1 MNDNEHQILM
11 SPLLEKK
18 FIEIDKKFE
27 KILNLLE
34 ENSKRWD
41 ENKKIY
47 VDFLEKNNQISNES
61 MQILKDNR
69 KMYLEA
75 LNNIQDTEKKE
86 LLPILTKL
94 QENNEKIMNN
104 NSVNEERYNNLL
116 WRSQNVNLTT
126 VRSPLYLQGLGLGL
140 GQFSNLIN
148 NFQKDN

>member
-1 MNDNEHQILM
+1 MNNDEHQILM

-18 FIEIDKKFE
+18 FSEIDKKFD

-41 ENKKIY
+41 ENKKTY
-47 VDFLEKNNQISNES
+47 LNFLEKNNKISNES

-75 LNNIQDTEKKE
+75 LDTEKKE

-94 QENNEKIMNN
+94 QENNEKILSN
-104 NSVNEERYNNLL
+104 NSINEDRYNNLL

-126 VRSPLYLQGLGLGL
+126 VRTPMYLQGMGLGL
-140 GQFSNLIN
+140 GQFSNIFN

>member
-1 MNDNEHQILM
+1 MNNNEHQILM

-18 FIEIDKKFE
+18 FSDIDKKFD

-86 LLPILTKL
+86 LLPILTRL

-116 WRSQNVNLTT
+116 WRSQRVNLTT
-126 VRSPLYLQGLGLGL
+126 VRPPLYLQGLGLGL
-140 GQFSNLIN
+140 GQISNIVN
-148 NFQKDN
+148 NFRKDN